1 MIIVLA
7 ISRFIYKTVLKEGP
21 DHTPKGSWKF
31 WLIYNNFVVGSN
43 SSSYPPSP
51 ENTKII
57 EPLKFSYILAS
68 NVKL

>member
-1 MIIVLA
+1 MIIVIA

-51 ENTKII
+51 EKYKN
-57 EPLKFSYILAS
+57 Y
-68 NVKL
+68 